1 MRMLN
6 PVHPGR
12 FLRTEIIEAHDLSVT
27 EAAKILRVA
36 LAHVP
41 DSQHPHTQLTHP
53 LCSHV
58 KSLLCAVCW
67 LDETNRPLHHRQY
80 KRLAKGVQV
89 LARGFLNDCI
99 AFALQVR
106 LRAQ

>member
-1 MRMLN
+1 MLWQRRIGGAGSIHIGHGHQLRVGN
-6 PVHPGR
+6 PA
-12 FLRTEIIEAHDLSVT
+12 TQ
-27 EAAKILRVA
+27 ILRVA

-41 DSQHPHTQLTHP
+41 DSQHPDTQLTHP
-53 LCSHV
+53 LCPLV
-58 KSLLCAVCW
+58 KSLLCAVGG
-67 LDETNRPLHHRQY
+67 LDETNCPLHHRQY

-99 AFALQVR
+99 AFALQVC